1 MHTLSAPPLSRKSPR
16 IYGCFI
22 VTALSFLLLKSNSRR
37 LNFIFCSYSK
47 LRIACSYFFTK
58 VGAHSRRSIAAPL
71 TGVRLVLQLFSYAVQ
86 GVMFFDFYKFRNQ
99 DHRLSRWFALP
110 LEGAITSCACKRI
123 ESPPSA
129 LLSQLP
135 PLAAIFIC
143 SLLLFHP

>member
-1 MHTLSAPPLSRKSPR
+1 MAGIIEKFWKSKRQVVQIKIIRRFFIRKATKSFYR
-16 IYGCFI
+16 IQQFFRRDYFI
-22 VTALSFLLLKSNSRR
+22 DQTIGQSCLGVDVFACVNHF
-37 LNFIFCSYSK
+37 FCQT
-47 LRIACSYFFTK
+47 CT
-58 VGAHSRRSIAAPL
+58 
-71 TGVRLVLQLFSYAVQ
+71 
-86 GVMFFDFYKFRNQ
+86 NQ

>member
-1 MHTLSAPPLSRKSPR
+1 MELYVKKIQMKS
-16 IYGCFI
+16 I
-22 VTALSFLLLKSNSRR
+22 VWDL
-37 LNFIFCSYSK
+37 Y
-47 LRIACSYFFTK
+47 
-58 VGAHSRRSIAAPL
+58 V
-71 TGVRLVLQLFSYAVQ
+71 
-86 GVMFFDFYKFRNQ
+86 RNQ

>member
-1 MHTLSAPPLSRKSPR
+1 MTFFLLYK
-16 IYGCFI
+16 YKNNLMFI
-22 VTALSFLLLKSNSRR
+22 IFLSFPFDND
-37 LNFIFCSYSK
+37 
-47 LRIACSYFFTK
+47 
-58 VGAHSRRSIAAPL
+58 
-71 TGVRLVLQLFSYAVQ
+71 FS
-86 GVMFFDFYKFRNQ
+86 NQ

-110 LEGAITSCACKRI
+110 LEGALTSSACKRI